1 MKKILFVVALMAC
14 FMSCDGN
21 KTSNS
26 EQNDSTLV
34 DSDSVCCGIDSAYAD
49 SLYSLNK

>member
-1 MKKILFVVALMAC
+1 MAC

-34 DSDSVCCGIDSAYAD
+34 DSDSVYCGIDSAYAD